1 MTWAAREIWSMRE
14 GRRWAEPPQP
24 TAQRRSAAT
33 KNQPGAWPTGL
44 RLLLP
49 SAGLPT
55 PLEAGS
61 TPTSLQAEPAE
72 KKEISWEHGAGRL
85 LAAREMEPERS
96 CSAGGPGAAPAQLGA
111 DLPSCPAAAPR
122 LLGVPVGGA
131 GKGDAGP
138 ASPLPEGN
146 LHPPGTGRFPEA
158 LSALL
163 HVPMPCKH
171 RLSRLG
177 TLQQPRAQVS
187 SAAGRGQGNAD
198 VLILFFN

>member
-72 KKEISWEHGAGRL
+72 KKEISWEHGAGQL

-122 LLGVPVGGA
+122 LLGVPMGGA

-146 LHPPGTGRFPEA
+146 LHPPDSPGGPQAASPKRSWHFCTSPRPASTACHGSARCNNPERK
-158 LSALL
+158 LALL
-163 HVPMPCKH
+163 LAEGKATQTC
-171 RLSRLG
+171 
-177 TLQQPRAQVS
+177 
-187 SAAGRGQGNAD
+187 
-198 VLILFFN
+198 